1 MINDTVAVGLPIAV
15 SGWGEWNYA
24 DYAMLCSLVP
34 KTKIKKRDASPCL
47 LLSRRGCAHLLF
59 ATALLSSA
67 LPPRVRVCGLR
78 SNSVYG
84 HVTCDM
90 LLFVTRCFQWEAI
103 QCLDQSVKTTICK
116 TMQLMTWSDHQVC
129 LCNLWI
135 DDWFM
140 YFEFFKFQDRA
151 VGGWAHR
158 SQGHW
163 NHNVNWYWYCTDTDT
178 DNTT

>member
-1 MINDTVAVGLPIAV
+1 
-15 SGWGEWNYA
+15 
-24 DYAMLCSLVP
+24 MLCSLVP

-135 DDWFM
+135 DWFM
-140 YFEFFKFQDRA
+140 YFEFFKFQEKRWV
-151 VGGWAHR
+151 VGLIAHR
-158 SQGHW
+158 VTGTIML
-163 NHNVNWYWYCTDTDT
+163 TDTDT
-178 DNTT
+178 ALILILIT